1 MEKRL
6 DRFLHYLRVE
16 KGFPETT
23 TQAYRLD
30 IGKGLIPFL
39 KQRGKSSIKRVA
51 KDDIRAYLSH
61 LATTKGNCSATR
73 ARKLAAVKSFFNYLV
88 ANEGLKANP
97 AAQVPSPKI
106 PDREPAY
113 LTDEESIRL
122 LRTIAREARPP
133 LRERDTAMVVLFLHS
148 GLRASEL
155 TNLEL
160 VNVDLESRQMKIT
173 RKGNKEQ
180 YLHLNRETTAA
191 LANYLAERPP
201 AGNGRFFVG
210 NDGGHLDRRYVYDLV
225 RRYLKLAGIEKD
237 KQGPHILRHT
247 FCTRL
252 HQKGVALFTIK
263 ELAGHKQI
271 GTTMRY
277 VRIENKE
284 QAEAVDRLEF
294 GIL

>member
-1 MEKRL
+1 MEKSL
-6 DRFLHYLRVE
+6 GRFLHYLRYE
-16 KGFPETT
+16 KGFPESTI
-23 TQAYRLD
+23 QAYRLD

-39 KQRGKSSIKRVA
+39 KQRGKSRLKRVA
-51 KDDIRAYLSH
+51 RDDIRAYLSY
-61 LATTKGNCSATR
+61 LATIKGNCSATR
-73 ARKLAAVKSFFNYLV
+73 ARKLAAVKSFFNYMV
-88 ANEGLKANP
+88 ENEGLKANP
-97 AAQVPSPKI
+97 AAQIASPKI
-106 PDREPAY
+106 PEKEPAY

-133 LRERDTAMVVLFLHS
+133 LYERDAAMVVLFLHS
-148 GLRASEL
+148 GLRVSEL

-160 VNVDLESRQMKIT
+160 ANVDLESRQMKVT
-173 RKGNKEQ
+173 RKGSKEQ

-191 LANYLAERPP
+191 LAKYLAERPQ

-210 NDGGHLDRRYVYDLV
+210 NDGGDLDRRYVYDLV
-225 RRYLKLAGIEKD
+225 RRYLKLARIEKG

-271 GTTMRY
+271 STTMRY